1 MEAYFRVGIFSS
13 THGLKG
19 EMKVYPTTDDMHRFS
34 LLKKVFLD
42 TKNGRIPAEVEHVR
56 YFKNMVIVKLKEFND
71 INEILPYKGCSLL
84 VDRSD
89 AVKLPGNRYFIADL
103 IGAAVETDEGK
114 ALGKLTDVLQTGAND
129 VFVVQGSEKEY
140 LLPNIPDCIL
150 SVDIE
155 RGHVLVHMMDGLE
168 DL

>member
-34 LLKKVFLD
+34 LLKKVYLE
-42 TKNGRIPAEVEHVR
+42 TEKGLVPAEVSHVR
-56 YFKNMVIVKLKEFND
+56 YFKNMVILKLKEFGD
-71 INEILPYKGCSLL
+71 INEILPYKGCGIL
-84 VDRSD
+84 VARED
-89 AVKLPGNRYFIADL
+89 AVKLPENRYFIADL
-103 IGAAVETDEGK
+103 IGSEVSTDEGRR
-114 ALGKLTDVLQTGAND
+114 LGILTDVLQTGAND
-129 VFVVQGSEKEY
+129 VFIVKGEKKEY

-150 SVDIE
+150 KVDVEAARI
-155 RGHVLVHMMDGLE
+155 LVHMMDGLE